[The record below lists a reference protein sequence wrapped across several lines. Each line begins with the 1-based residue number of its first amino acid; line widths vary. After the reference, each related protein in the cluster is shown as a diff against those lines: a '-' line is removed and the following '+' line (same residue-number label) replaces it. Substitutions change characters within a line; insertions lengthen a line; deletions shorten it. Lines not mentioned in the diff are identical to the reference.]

1 MARRKPAHTTLDA
14 LSQATAAERGKQR
27 DLEATLKATSLEVES
42 TGQAVTNAYAADDA
56 KLATQWRKKIRAA
69 EAAVVDLQ
77 RRVEAGL
84 RVERARQELDRFK
97 REHARELIEE
107 REQPA
112 RTVAADLTSS
122 LRETLRLARAYL
134 AERQAQD
141 QLVTSVPGATPRA
154 DGPEGTHLWEPALHP
169 SRAVPMRS
177 FARTCAGGGRV
188 GSGERRLDGS
198 HAWPCGRRRSGVMR
212 FTLVVT
218 PKRSS
223 GSSRAWDHCR
233 LAAAWRA
240 RRHRS

>member
-56 KLATQWRKKIRAA
+56 KLATQWRKKIQAA

-154 DGPEGTHLWEPALHP
+154 DGPEGTHLWEPALHRP
-169 SRAVPMRS
+169 GPFRCAHLLGPVPVAAGASAQARGGLT
-177 FARTCAGGGRV
+177 ARTRGCAGGV
-188 GSGERRLDGS
+188 DLEQCDS
-198 HAWPCGRRRSGVMR
+198 
-212 FTLVVT
+212 
-218 PKRSS
+218 RSS
-223 GSSRAWDHCR
+223 
-233 LAAAWRA
+233 
-240 RRHRS
+240 